1 MTEMYYVIIND
12 KVHYCGTFKACVS
25 YCRNNNWTLE
35 NADTIV
41 ITKVVADGKE
51 V

>member
-1 MTEMYYVIIND
+1 MTEMYYVIINGS
-12 KVHYCGTFKACVS
+12 VRYSGTFKACVS
-25 YCRNNNWTLE
+25 YCRNNNWNLE

>member
-1 MTEMYYVIIND
+1 MTEMYYVIING
-12 KVHYCGTFKACVS
+12 KCAYAGTFKACVS
-25 YCRNNNWTLE
+25 YCRRNDWVLD

-41 ITKVVADGKE
+41 IAKAVADGKE

>member
-1 MTEMYYVIIND
+1 MTEMYYVIING
-12 KVHYCGTFKACVS
+12 KVHYAGTFKACVS
-25 YCRNNNWTLE
+25 YCRKNNWTLE

-41 ITKVVADGKE
+41 ITKAVADGKE